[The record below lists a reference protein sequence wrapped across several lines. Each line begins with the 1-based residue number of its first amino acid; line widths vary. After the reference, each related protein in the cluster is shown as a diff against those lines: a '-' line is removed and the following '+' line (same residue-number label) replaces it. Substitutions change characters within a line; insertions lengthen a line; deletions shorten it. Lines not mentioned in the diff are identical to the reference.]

1 MIHKAEFQRKA
12 EYGQNSN
19 VQQCYTCGLYDVW
32 WVFFGGGGV
41 GLEYLHQTLIYKIID
56 IHLSV
61 AQQN

>member
-1 MIHKAEFQRKA
+1 MGKILMYNNVIHVDYMI
-12 EYGQNSN
+12 
-19 VQQCYTCGLYDVW
+19 
-32 WVFFGGGGV
+32 

>member
-1 MIHKAEFQRKA
+1 MGKILMYNNVIHVD
-12 EYGQNSN
+12 YMMSG
-19 VQQCYTCGLYDVW
+19 G
-32 WVFFGGGGV
+32 FFLDGG

>member
-1 MIHKAEFQRKA
+1 MGKILMYNNVIHVD
-12 EYGQNSN
+12 YMMSG
-19 VQQCYTCGLYDVW
+19 G
-32 WVFFGGGGV
+32 FFLDGGG

>member
-1 MIHKAEFQRKA
+1 MGKILMYNNVIHVD
-12 EYGQNSN
+12 YMMSG
-19 VQQCYTCGLYDVW
+19 G
-32 WVFFGGGGV
+32 FFLEGGGGV